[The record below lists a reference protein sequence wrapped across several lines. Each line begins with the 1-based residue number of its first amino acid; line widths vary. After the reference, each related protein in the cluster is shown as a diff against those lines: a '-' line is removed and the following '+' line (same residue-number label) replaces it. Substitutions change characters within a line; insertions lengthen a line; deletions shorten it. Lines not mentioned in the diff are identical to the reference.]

1 MRDQKIRETET
12 KRREEKERADARLNE
27 REGPTSLPSSFSLA
41 PHTQKCLACGSQQPR
56 RRRRG
61 EVLTFLSERGI
72 LLFAR
77 MEYNE
82 KAQTH
87 DARLLWWRGGEG
99 EGDCD
104 RSFVAKWGEAT
115 TSLLFVRV
123 DDGQICCAEH
133 GRQRSSSSSSDGL
146 CNGSSGVHLIILSP
160 FRKKTVE
167 GGKEEEEDG

>member
-1 MRDQKIRETET
+1 MKGRG
-12 KRREEKERADARLNE
+12 RLLSPPPSPLLRTPKNVL
-27 REGPTSLPSSFSLA
+27 PVVPSSR
-41 PHTQKCLACGSQQPR
+41 GGGGG
-56 RRRRG
+56 G
-61 EVLTFLSERGI
+61 EVLTFLRERGI